1 MISMVSH
8 FSKIIDYLERFT
20 TDKNERIDIDDDI
33 KEQREN
39 LEDLKDILSEFQK
52 SLDELDSHELIE
64 SESTVKK
71 LLLIH
76 KYITDLEWHI
86 SEMSDLNTKVIKTFY
101 Q

>member
-1 MISMVSH
+1 MNSMVNH
-8 FSKIIDYLERFT
+8 FSKIIDYLEIVT
-20 TDKNERIDIDDDI
+20 TDNSKRIDLDDDI
-33 KEQREN
+33 KEQRVN

-52 SLDELDSHELIE
+52 SLDELDSHESIE
-64 SESTVKK
+64 SESTVRK

-86 SEMSDLNTKVIKTFY
+86 SELSDLNTKVIKTFY